1 MREREREGER
11 SGSGGGRVR
20 VRSSCRLYFVRTDG
34 GGRSP
39 PVHTF
44 GFDKDHDAAANEAAI
59 QDGFAQCIVGL
70 LSVADEER
78 SFLLFIVVPRAPAWD
93 DVTHL
98 FEVSCSYRDMETGR
112 TTSVAGEEEAVVRAH
127 QAVTGGVRRR
137 RALRGGGPGGSHRR
151 HRAGARVPPPRRR
164 ELRRGVLHAAAGG
177 VLPPRRVPRRLQG
190 APPAVQG
197 GDTHNDLKL
206 RDSLPSFAMLVFL
219 PDDRDGRSI
228 GPARQDHL
236 LAGVRRRPPP
246 AGVRPRGQESD
257 DDLGFSLYDG
267 YYPPPLKLVDFV
279 ADHLFAFFIVEERL
293 QSIVF
298 AGHVLDPSEEV

>member
-1 MREREREGER
+1 
-11 SGSGGGRVR
+11 
-20 VRSSCRLYFVRTDG
+20 
-34 GGRSP
+34 
-39 PVHTF
+39 
-44 GFDKDHDAAANEAAI
+44 
-59 QDGFAQCIVGL
+59 
-70 LSVADEER
+70 
-78 SFLLFIVVPRAPAWD
+78 
-93 DVTHL
+93 
-98 FEVSCSYRDMETGR
+98 METGR
-112 TTSVAGEEEAVVRAH
+112 TTSVAGDEEAVVRAH

-164 ELRRGVLHAAAGG
+164 ELCRGVLHAAAGG

-190 APPAVQG
+190 PPPAVQG

-236 LAGVRRRPPP
+236 LAGSEFVDDYLPPECVP
-246 AGVRPRGQESD
+246 EFD

-267 YYPPPLKLVDFV
+267 YYPPPPKLVDFV
-279 ADHLFAFFIVEERL
+279 ADHLFAFFIVEERS

-298 AGHVLDPSEEV
+298 AGHVLDPSEED